1 MMKKLRLIITAVV
14 LALVCALG
22 LVACNKNPAPE
33 PSEPVTVT
41 LNRTDVQMGIDVDS
55 KIVGASGAFT
65 MQIYHVYSRIA
76 QQVLEALKEGRDVRF
91 TIESRIDDPDAVGGQ
106 SEAVVFNNCW
116 INEFPLNNW
125 ERDNADSQEYTG
137 GFTPTQAQIAE
148 AVRAA

>member
-1 MMKKLRLIITAVV
+1 MAKPQGFNV
-14 LALVCALG
+14 LSGANATVKWDG
-22 LVACNKNPAPE
+22 E
-33 PSEPVTVT
+33 PIYECRAFQPTVT

-55 KIVGASGAFT
+55 KVVGASGAFT

-76 QQVLEALKEGRDVRF
+76 EKVLEALKAGRDVRF